1 MRWPFMMLWGVIL
14 LIVNLVLIGF
24 IFYII
29 LFRKSVARTQGAPA
43 AIQDELAKKLNDG
56 LSEVKTVFEKL
67 ETRSMDLSR
76 YENGLRE
83 RQAILEELIVKAK
96 ASVNSPRREAQ
107 AEDIYSK
114 ALKMLK
120 SGVPAG
126 EIARSLGLLSGEA
139 ELLSSLHRS

>member
-1 MRWPFMMLWGVIL
+1 MMFWGVIL
-14 LIVNLVLIGF
+14 LIVNLALIGS

-29 LFRKSVARTQGAPA
+29 LSRKPVARAQGAPA
-43 AIQDELAKKLNDG
+43 AIQDELVKKLNDG
-56 LSEVKTVFEKL
+56 LSEVKSVAQKL
-67 ETRSMDLSR
+67 ESRSVDLSK
-76 YENGLRE
+76 YENGLKQ
-83 RQAILEELIVKAK
+83 RQAVLEELIVKAK
-96 ASVNSPRREAQ
+96 ASANSPQREAQ

-139 ELLSSLHRS
+139 ELLSSLHRM

>member
-1 MRWPFMMLWGVIL
+1 MMFWGVIL
-14 LIVNLVLIGF
+14 LIVNLALIGS

-29 LFRKSVARTQGAPA
+29 LFRKPVARAQGAPA
-43 AIQDELAKKLNDG
+43 AIQDELVKKFNDG
-56 LSEVKTVFEKL
+56 LSEVMSVAQKL
-67 ETRSMDLSR
+67 ESRSVDLSK
-76 YENGLRE
+76 YENGLKQ
-83 RQAILEELIVKAK
+83 RQAVLEELIVKAK
-96 ASVNSPRREAQ
+96 ASANSPQREAQ

-139 ELLSSLHRS
+139 ELLSSLHRM

>member
-1 MRWPFMMLWGVIL
+1 MMFWGVIL
-14 LIVNLVLIGF
+14 LIVNLALIGS

-29 LFRKSVARTQGAPA
+29 LFRKPVARAAHGAPA
-43 AIQDELAKKLNDG
+43 AIQDELVKKLNDG
-56 LSEVKTVFEKL
+56 LSEVKSVAQKL
-67 ETRSMDLSR
+67 ESRSVDLSK
-76 YENGLRE
+76 YENGLKQ
-83 RQAILEELIVKAK
+83 RQAVLEELIVKAK
-96 ASVNSPRREAQ
+96 ASANLPQREAQ

-139 ELLSSLHRS
+139 ELLSSLHRM

>member
-1 MRWPFMMLWGVIL
+1 MILWGVIL
-14 LIVNLVLIGF
+14 LIVNLALIGS

-29 LFRKSVARTQGAPA
+29 LYRKPVARAQSAPF
-43 AIQDELAKKLNDG
+43 AIQDDLVKKLNDG
-56 LSEVKTVFEKL
+56 LSEVKSVARKL
-67 ETRSMDLSR
+67 ESRSMDLSK
-76 YENGLRE
+76 YENGLKE
-83 RQAILEELIVKAK
+83 RQAVLEELIVKAK
-96 ASVNSPRREAQ
+96 ASANSPRREAQ

-139 ELLSSLHRS
+139 ELLSSLHRM

>member
-1 MRWPFMMLWGVIL
+1 MMLWGVIL
-14 LIVNLVLIGF
+14 LIVNLALIGS

-29 LFRKSVARTQGAPA
+29 LFRKPVARAAGAPLA
-43 AIQDELAKKLNDG
+43 VQDDLVKKLNDG
-56 LSEVKTVFEKL
+56 LSEVKSVARKL
-67 ETRSMDLSR
+67 ESRSMDLSK
-76 YENGLRE
+76 YENGLKE

-96 ASVNSPRREAQ
+96 ASANSPKRENQ

>member
-1 MRWPFMMLWGVIL
+1 MILWGVIL
-14 LIVNLVLIGF
+14 LIVNLALIGS

-29 LFRKSVARTQGAPA
+29 LYRKPVARAQSAPF
-43 AIQDELAKKLNDG
+43 AIQDDLVKKLNDG
-56 LSEVKTVFEKL
+56 LSEVKSVARKL
-67 ETRSMDLSR
+67 ESRSMDLSK
-76 YENGLRE
+76 Y
-83 RQAILEELIVKAK
+83 EELIVKAK
-96 ASVNSPRREAQ
+96 ASANSPRREAQ

-139 ELLSSLHRS
+139 ELLSSLHRM